1 MNMSNI
7 TQDQTSRQYKGEL
20 QGKKI
25 LVIGSG
31 SDLDDRKMGSIIDG
45 DTYDIVARVNKHYG
59 SKEDAG
65 NRTDFIFTRWYSW
78 LDKHEWFNEE
88 EQANAKQIIILNQHV
103 GYSRTEY
110 EWLCLKV
117 GHEHVSAGAQV
128 IDYFLN
134 RGVKNIDVIGFGCK
148 NGKFKRD
155 KVYTNRSEGTT
166 PKHNTTA
173 EGKDENPLYDWHK
186 ERYWEVNQAKVN
198 FL

>member
-1 MNMSNI
+1 MKMNNI
-7 TQDQTSRQYKGEL
+7 VQDQTSRQYKGEL

-59 SKEDAG
+59 SKEDVG

-78 LDKHEWFNEE
+78 LDSHEWFNEE